1 MLARLIGNAGA
12 VSSERIQRDFGRLLA
27 EDEQV

>member
-1 MLARLIGNAGA
+1 MLGRLLGNAGA

-27 EDEQV
+27 DDE